1 MSYIKE
7 FDEYINKISKDESQ
21 TGGINFILI
30 YINDKGC
37 INFNVATKLIYLVSN
52 FFDYDFNQN
61 TTPREILLTEL
72 KSVNSKVGAIYE
84 KKADKF
90 QLLVISN

>member
-21 TGGINFILI
+21 TGGINFILL
-30 YINDKGC
+30 YINDKSC
-37 INFNVATKLIYLVSN
+37 INFNIATKLIYLVSN
-52 FFDYDFNQN
+52 FFDFDFNQN

-72 KSVNSKVGAIYE
+72 KYVNSKVGAIYE
-84 KKADKF
+84 KKDDKF
-90 QLLVISN
+90 QLLVINE